1 MGRKSQHKY
10 PRAPVGKDLTSV
22 DSVALRVPAI
32 WIGIQTVSIAI
43 DSDREGGALK
53 SSVFIAVV
61 LSTAPTHVTE
71 EPPALQP
78 EAHRACDS
86 LPHRSRTSGRRF
98 SQPASPK
105 TSDINQRDAMALVAY
120 SDSES
125 SDTELPSTTP
135 QPAAPAKA
143 KAPPFQKPEARK
155 IKVALPSLQAEAE
168 SVGISNAGDEPPAKR
183 ARTAG
188 AFGGFNSLLPAPKRA
203 AAAAQAKTGLGRAV
217 SLRTSSE
224 AAFSRVVEGVGVAQG
239 GGVGGEVRSEEEG
252 GGHDEFGVQTRA
264 AVIDESGG
272 GEKAGME
279 AKVVGKATR
288 FKPLSVVNKRKKTGG
303 AKKAVAAPAAA
314 ATTDTHIADDDVR
327 KSATEGGAIP
337 QDVAPVV
344 PKPKRSLFAVDQEE
358 EEPLLEQMGGGYTAL
373 QAPEPAHAPAVYP
386 QQSTIPAPAPPPN
399 PLEAL
404 AQDMNLTPSQR
415 RQLFGRSSLANPHNP
430 TLVHFNT
437 DTEYAANESLRQST
451 GETEAHRAVKTVA
464 PGKHSLQQLVNNAR
478 VNQEGIEDKWAEGR
492 RKRGEGGSAYGWG
505 K

>member
-1 MGRKSQHKY
+1 
-10 PRAPVGKDLTSV
+10 
-22 DSVALRVPAI
+22 
-32 WIGIQTVSIAI
+32 
-43 DSDREGGALK
+43 
-53 SSVFIAVV
+53 
-61 LSTAPTHVTE
+61 
-71 EPPALQP
+71 
-78 EAHRACDS
+78 
-86 LPHRSRTSGRRF
+86 
-98 SQPASPK
+98 
-105 TSDINQRDAMALVAY
+105 MALVAY

-125 SDTELPSTTP
+125 SDTEAPTTTP

-168 SVGISNAGDEPPAKR
+168 SVEISNAGDEPPAKR

-203 AAAAQAKTGLGRAV
+203 AAAAQAKTGLGRGV

-252 GGHDEFGVQTRA
+252 EGYDEFGDKTRA
-264 AVIDESGG
+264 VVGDE
-272 GEKAGME
+272 GEDVKKEGVDG
-279 AKVVGKATR
+279 KVVGKATR
-288 FKPLSVVNKRKKTGG
+288 FKPLSVVNKRKKTVGG
-303 AKKAVAAPAAA
+303 KKTVAGAAPVDAQVLK
-314 ATTDTHIADDDVR
+314 DVMQ
-327 KSATEGGAIP
+327 KPETESAIP
-337 QDVAPVV
+337 QDVAPAVA
-344 PKPKRSLFAVDQEE
+344 KSKRSLFAVPQEE
-358 EEPLLEQMGGGYTAL
+358 EEPPLEQMGESYTAL
-373 QAPEPAHAPAVYP
+373 ENPEPAYEQTTFP

-415 RQLFGRSSLANPHNP
+415 RQLFGRSSLANPNNPNNPHNP

-451 GETEAHRAVKTVA
+451 GETEGHRAVKTVA